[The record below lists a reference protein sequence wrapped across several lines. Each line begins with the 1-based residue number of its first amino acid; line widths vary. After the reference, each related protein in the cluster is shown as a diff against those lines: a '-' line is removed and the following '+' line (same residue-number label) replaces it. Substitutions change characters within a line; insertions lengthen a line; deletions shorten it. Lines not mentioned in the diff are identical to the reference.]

1 MDDLLTIW
9 PVPPSWLAAVLTA
22 LGTYWWPP
30 SVPDAATVWIVAAT
44 LFAAAIAA
52 GAAILAAWLAARS
65 TMKNA
70 RELQDRER
78 RLEVQSVAALL
89 SADLHRKLVLLA
101 LLLQEPEVKV
111 QELATLDANTKVVLD
126 ASLPRLGSLGHQGAA
141 QLLAA
146 FDGLSLLARD
156 ARAGGQAEQDLPER
170 MRTVALHIG
179 HVLNTL
185 WQRYE
190 VEPPERL
197 EKAGIDLKAAGLGQ
211 LENLGR

>member
-1 MDDLLTIW
+1 MPPRDVPRVSMRSMDDWW
-9 PVPPSWLAAVLTA
+9 PGAPDSTTLWNIAASLVAAV
-22 LGTYWWPP
+22 
-30 SVPDAATVWIVAAT
+30 
-44 LFAAAIAA
+44 IAA

-65 TMKNA
+65 TMRNA

-89 SADLHRKLVLLA
+89 SADLHRKLVRLA
-101 LLLQEPEVKV
+101 ILLQEPDAVQV
-111 QELATLDANTKVVLD
+111 QELATLDANTRVVLD

-156 ARAGGQAEQDLPER
+156 ARASGRAGQDLPAR

-197 EKAGIDLKAAGLGQ
+197 ERAGIDLKAAGLGQ